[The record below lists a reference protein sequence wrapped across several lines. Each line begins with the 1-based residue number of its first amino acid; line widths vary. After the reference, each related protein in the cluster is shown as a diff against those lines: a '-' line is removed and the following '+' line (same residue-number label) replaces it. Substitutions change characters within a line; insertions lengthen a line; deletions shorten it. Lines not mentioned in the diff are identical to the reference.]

1 VFDLTESPT
10 ALVARAVLIY
20 GFLFVM
26 FRFLGKKH
34 TGELAPFDLL
44 ILLIIS
50 ETVQNGLI
58 GDDKSVIGA
67 MICASTLFII
77 MQALNYVSWRSR
89 KASRLIE
96 GVPKVLV
103 RDGVPI
109 DPVMEKEKITK
120 QELLEAMR
128 SSGCSNI
135 GDVRAAILENNGKIS
150 IIKAA

>member
-1 VFDLTESPT
+1 
-10 ALVARAVLIY
+10 
-20 GFLFVM
+20 M
-26 FRFLGKKH
+26 
-34 TGELAPFDLL
+34 
-44 ILLIIS
+44 IS
-50 ETVQNGLI
+50 
-58 GDDKSVIGA
+58 
-67 MICASTLFII
+67 ASTLFII
-77 MQALNYVSWRSR
+77 MQALNYASWRSR